1 MENTEK
7 TFLAKLFEKKL
18 PITIF
23 LTCNVKLQGVIKSM
37 DEKSI
42 LLEHEGRLQLI
53 YKHAI
58 SSISAGSA
66 LKEDDIV

>member
-1 MENTEK
+1 MEKTEK
-7 TFLAKLFEKKL
+7 IFLEKLFEKKL

-37 DEKSI
+37 DENSI

-58 SSISAGSA
+58 SSISAGTI

>member
-1 MENTEK
+1 
-7 TFLAKLFEKKL
+7 
-18 PITIF
+18 IF

-37 DEKSI
+37 DENSI

-58 SSISAGSA
+58 SSISAGTI

>member
-7 TFLAKLFEKKL
+7 VFLEKLFEKKL

-23 LTCNVKLQGVIKSM
+23 LTCNVKLQGTIKSM
-37 DEKSI
+37 DENSI

-58 SSISAGSA
+58 STVSSGNG
-66 LKEDDIV
+66 LKETDIV

>member
-7 TFLAKLFEKKL
+7 VFLEKLFEKKL

-23 LTCNVKLQGVIKSM
+23 LTCNVKLQGTIKSM

-58 SSISAGSA
+58 STVSSGAY

>member
-7 TFLAKLFEKKL
+7 IFLEKLFEKKL

-23 LTCNVKLQGVIKSM
+23 LTCNMKLQGVIKSM
-37 DEKSI
+37 DENTI

-58 SSISAGSA
+58 SSVSAGA
-66 LKEDDIV
+66 FLKEDDIV

>member
-7 TFLAKLFEKKL
+7 TFLEKLFEKKL
-18 PITIF
+18 PVTIF

-58 SSISAGSA
+58 SSVSAGTA

>member
-7 TFLAKLFEKKL
+7 TFLEKLFEKKL

-23 LTCNVKLQGVIKSM
+23 LTCNVKLQGAIKSM

>member
-7 TFLAKLFEKKL
+7 IFLEKLFEKKL
-18 PITIF
+18 PVTIF
-23 LTCNVKLQGVIKSM
+23 LTCNVKLQGTIKSM
-37 DEKSI
+37 DENTV

-58 SSISAGSA
+58 SSVSAGTY

>member
-7 TFLAKLFEKKL
+7 IFLEKLFEKKL
-18 PITIF
+18 PVTIS
-23 LTCNVKLQGVIKSM
+23 LTCNVKLQGTIKSM
-37 DEKSI
+37 DENTV

-58 SSISAGSA
+58 SSVSAGTY